1 MNPDLPPQPTP
12 NPDTD
17 GFWSATALGRLEL
30 CWCAACER
38 YLHPPLERC
47 RDCAGRTGFLAVSG
61 AGVLYSYIVV
71 HRAVAPGYADR
82 PGHVIGLVELVE
94 QPGLR
99 LPTQLPDVDASDL
112 WIGMPMTAELVALP
126 GGEFTVPVFR
136 PAGPRSEA
144 DK

>member
-1 MNPDLPPQPTP
+1 
-12 NPDTD
+12 
-17 GFWSATALGRLEL
+17 
-30 CWCAACER
+30 
-38 YLHPPLERC
+38 
-47 RDCAGRTGFLAVSG
+47 
-61 AGVLYSYIVV
+61 
-71 HRAVAPGYADR
+71 
-82 PGHVIGLVELVE
+82 LVELVE